1 MKYLSFLL
9 LIVFLG
15 SLLVPYSS
23 LAAGLV
29 PCGGCEVDLDSITG
43 ECPIGQEQPDCQIC
57 HLFVM
62 MNNIWN
68 WLLRI
73 VAVVGALMLMV
84 GGYSLLTAGGS
95 PKQLEDGKKILT
107 TAITGLVIIFG
118 AYLIVE
124 SILQAVGV
132 AKWTGLRGEIG
143 IAETGGPAYL
153 QDFNK
158 NWEDDEFN
166 GKTITI
172 TSGPGKG
179 KSRTV
184 TDTIAPNTINFQS
197 WPDCSLGGD
206 PKCPG
211 SGSKYRIGGGAFQIN
226 CSITP

>member
-95 PKQLEDGKKILT
+95 PKQLEEGKKVLT
-107 TAITGLVIIFG
+107 TVIIGLVIIFS
-118 AYLIVE
+118 AFMIVNAIF
-124 SILQAVGV
+124 SAMGVGT
-132 AKWTGLRGEIG
+132 AEISG
-143 IAETGGPAYL
+143 WNPI
-153 QDFNK
+153 
-158 NWEDDEFN
+158 NW
-166 GKTITI
+166 
-172 TSGPGKG
+172 
-179 KSRTV
+179 
-184 TDTIAPNTINFQS
+184 
-197 WPDCSLGGD
+197 
-206 PKCPG
+206 
-211 SGSKYRIGGGAFQIN
+211 FQID
-226 CSITP
+226 CPI